1 MGLSGKTQRDA
12 GPRAVGGNDNS
23 RPKLGVV
30 LVDPLPTVR
39 AGLDLLIS
47 SQSDMQVLALAGSAD
62 EALADLHDLG
72 RGNDV
77 LVLLGLG
84 LQGEHDSYWLI
95 RTIRERFPTI
105 AIVGCGANAD
115 KMAISRALFV
125 GADGFVDK
133 NAGPDEF
140 LDALRHSALGEV
152 VLVGPPANWLGA
164 ISEEIDRHRDSE
176 RLLTERERQV
186 LAVAA
191 EGLTARAIGE
201 RLGLQE
207 RTVTTHLGR
216 IYSKLG
222 VSTRVA
228 ALSAATRAGLIP
240 SALGN

>member
-1 MGLSGKTQRDA
+1 MSLSRKTKRDEGSPAVEGVA
-12 GPRAVGGNDNS
+12 GAG
-23 RPKLGVV
+23 PKLGVV

-47 SQSDMQVLALAGSAD
+47 SQSDMKVVAVAGNADDALSA
-62 EALADLHDLG
+62 LLHLEHTS
-72 RGNDV
+72 NV
-77 LVLLGLG
+77 LVVLGLG

-95 RTIRERFPTI
+95 RSIRERFPAI
-105 AIVGCGANAD
+105 AIVGCGANSD
-115 KMAISRALFV
+115 KMVISRALFI

-133 NAGPDEF
+133 NAMPDEF
-140 LDALRHSALGEV
+140 LDALRRSARGEV

-164 ISEEIDRHRDSE
+164 ISEEIDRHRDNE
-176 RLLTERERQV
+176 QILTDRERQV
-186 LAVAA
+186 LAVAS

-222 VSTRVA
+222 VSTRVSA
-228 ALSAATRAGLIP
+228 VSAATRAGLIP
-240 SALGN
+240 STLGS